1 MKNIFVG
8 NLNSVTTP
16 EAIRSLFEPL
26 GTVHHCKLMTDPDT
40 GLSRGFAFVE
50 MQDADA
56 DPAIAGL
63 DGRIVDG
70 QPIHVREGRSKLHR
84 ARSVKGRYT
93 DALEDPQARKPTFP
107 KKEHQTF

>member
-8 NLNSVTTP
+8 NLNSGTTP

-26 GTVHHCKLMTDPDT
+26 GTVRKFKLMTDRDT

-50 MQDADA
+50 MTEVEAGQ
-56 DPAIAGL
+56 AIAAL

-70 QPIHVREGRSKLHR
+70 QTIKVREGRQKLHR
-84 ARSVKGRYT
+84 GRSPGREAR
-93 DALEDPQARKPTFP
+93 QASEPHLP
-107 KKEHQTF
+107 

>member
-8 NLNSVTTP
+8 NLNSGTTP

-26 GTVHHCKLMTDPDT
+26 GTVRKFKLMTDRDT

-50 MQDADA
+50 MTEVEAGH
-56 DPAIAGL
+56 AIAAL

-70 QPIHVREGRSKLHR
+70 QTIKVREGRPKLHR
-84 ARSVKGRYT
+84 GRSPAREAR
-93 DALEDPQARKPTFP
+93 QASEPHLP
-107 KKEHQTF
+107 

>member
-8 NLNSVTTP
+8 NLNSATTP

-26 GTVHHCKLMTDPDT
+26 GRVRKFKLMTDRDT

-50 MQDADA
+50 MTEIEAGQ
-56 DPAIAGL
+56 AIAAL

-70 QPIHVREGRSKLHR
+70 QTIQVREGRPKLHR
-84 ARSVKGRYT
+84 GAAPARGAQHPSQPN
-93 DALEDPQARKPTFP
+93 LL
-107 KKEHQTF
+107 

>member
-8 NLNSVTTP
+8 NLNSATTP

-26 GTVHHCKLMTDPDT
+26 GTVRKFKLMTDRDT

-50 MQDADA
+50 MTEIEAGQ
-56 DPAIAGL
+56 AIAAL

-70 QPIHVREGRSKLHR
+70 QTIKVREGRPKLHR
-84 ARSVKGRYT
+84 GTSSARGAQQPSQPH
-93 DALEDPQARKPTFP
+93 LL
-107 KKEHQTF
+107 